1 MQRDEGTSPISEC
14 LSVTIQKWGVSG
26 GHLTPVHCLWDEGLP
41 KERWKGTSV
50 CLSTSRASL
59 GLTSSSATLGTLC
72 CCPLC
77 VSGGC
82 QPGILNPHQQQEF
95 EFSLS
100 KYFLIFSRFYY
111 LLIFACLAV
120 FQKLVGLIF
129 FPRALAVAMKRV
141 ERLFFCP

>member
-1 MQRDEGTSPISEC
+1 M
-14 LSVTIQKWGVSG
+14 TIQKWGVSG
-26 GHLTPVHCLWDEGLP
+26 GHLTPVHRPWDESLP
-41 KERWKGTSV
+41 KEPRKGTSV

-59 GLTSSSATLGTLC
+59 GLTSSSAMLGTPC
-72 CCPLC
+72 FCPLR
-77 VSGGC
+77 VAGGC

-95 EFSLS
+95 EFSLC
-100 KYFLIFSRFYY
+100 KYFLVFSRFYY

-129 FPRALAVAMKRV
+129 FPRALIVAMKRV